1 MVKKSTPTRKAR
13 STAVKLAELGFAA
26 PQVIAHR
33 LTRMAL
39 AGPTL
44 SGRDR
49 KEFTGMVREKQAAV
63 AQAWMGMFAEGVRLQ
78 QQFALSLMTG
88 ATPRL
93 HAGRAQTATSRIV
106 GAGLAPIH
114 RKAVSNAKRLR
125 RTKLR

>member
-1 MVKKSTPTRKAR
+1 MVMKSKRKPRDTR
-13 STAVKLAELGFAA
+13 TAVKLSELGLAA

-39 AGPTL
+39 ASPVL
-44 SGRDR
+44 SARDS
-49 KEFTGMVREKQAAV
+49 KEFTGMVLEKQAAV
-63 AQAWMGMFAEGVRLQ
+63 AQSWMGMYAEGVRFQ

-93 HAGRAQTATSRIV
+93 HAGRAKTATSRIV
-106 GAGLAPIH
+106 SAGLAPIH
-114 RKAVSNAKRLR
+114 RKAVANAKRLA

>member
-13 STAVKLAELGFAA
+13 STAVKLAELGLAA

-44 SGRDR
+44 SARDR
-49 KEFTGMVREKQAAV
+49 KEFTGMIVEKQTAV
-63 AQAWMGMFAEGVRLQ
+63 AQAWMGMFAEAVRLQ
-78 QQFALSLMTG
+78 QQTALSLFTG
-88 ATPRL
+88 ATPRQ
-93 HAGRAQTATSRIV
+93 HAARTRSAASRVASTA
-106 GAGLAPIH
+106 LAPFH
-114 RKAVSNAKRLR
+114 RKAVANSKRLA